1 LPLLAPKEASTPL
14 RPPKKEGGL
23 PAGSLR
29 SLFSP
34 SSPTARAAPGSSEA
48 LLRINEGDSEMGT
61 TTTRQADTIERADIY
76 QRITDRIAAAIE
88 AGAGEWRMPWHP
100 GGGGAAPVL
109 PVNAATGKPYR
120 GVNTIVLWATAQAEG
135 YPSAVWA
142 TYRQWAELGAQVRKG
157 ETSSP
162 VVFWKIS
169 DTEEQDDADDRAE
182 DGRPSRVF
190 ARGYA
195 VFNAAQVDGYAAPA
209 LPVLPET
216 ERIDHAEAFFAATG
230 IDVRHGGNRAYYRP
244 GEDRVQMP
252 PFEVFRDAVAYYAIL
267 AHEATHATGH
277 PSRCARDLKG
287 RFGEE
292 AYAAEELVAELGAAF
307 LCADLAL
314 APEPRPD
321 HAAYVASWLKVLRGD
336 KRAIFTAAAKAQAA
350 ADWMH
355 AQQETGAQET
365 TLRQPRA
372 A

>member
-1 LPLLAPKEASTPL
+1 MTNTSTYTSRKPARVPAQAPE
-14 RPPKKEGGL
+14 
-23 PAGSLR
+23 PAAEES
-29 SLFSP
+29 
-34 SSPTARAAPGSSEA
+34 
-48 LLRINEGDSEMGT
+48 
-61 TTTRQADTIERADIY
+61 RADIY

-88 AGAGEWRMPWHP
+88 AGAGTWRMPWHP
-100 GGGGAAPVL
+100 GADGAAPRL

-120 GVNTIVLWATAQAEG
+120 GINTVVLWATAQAEG

-157 ETSSP
+157 EQSSP

-169 DTEEQDDADDRAE
+169 DKDEQEDGEDDR
-182 DGRPSRVF
+182 RSRVF
-190 ARGYA
+190 ARGYS

-209 LPVLPET
+209 LPALPEP
-216 ERIDHAEAFFAATG
+216 ERIGRAEAFFAALG
-230 IDVRHGGNRAYYRP
+230 ADIRHGGNRACYVPSLDQIR
-244 GEDRVQMP
+244 MP
-252 PFEVFRDAVAYYAIL
+252 PFPAFRDAVAYYATL
-267 AHEATHATGH
+267 AHEATHLTGH
-277 PSRCARDLKG
+277 PSRCNRDLRG

-307 LCADLAL
+307 ICADLAL

-355 AQQETGAQET
+355 A
-365 TLRQPRA
+365 RQPAAAERAREVAQARA